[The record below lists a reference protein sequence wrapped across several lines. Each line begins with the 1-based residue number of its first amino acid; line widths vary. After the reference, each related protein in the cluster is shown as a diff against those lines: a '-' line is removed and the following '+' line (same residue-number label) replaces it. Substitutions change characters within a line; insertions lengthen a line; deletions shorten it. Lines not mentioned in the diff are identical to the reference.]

1 MRPPGCLRRLNCI
14 VCSSINKCLSG
25 QDRYRLGDNWFKHPR
40 WVTSLNSLDQE
51 EYSALQHVRI
61 STQMI
66 GNPGSILTVSSGR
79 IAPLLNPLTPLR
91 LFLFLIG
98 VSLYPRLI
106 LHNYLLWGG
115 LDDKMSSEIDPEK
128 GVEKKKENA
137 SFKSFSRSTPV
148 DYQSGYASTRSTS
161 ADSWHTPLSISHVFC

>member
-1 MRPPGCLRRLNCI
+1 
-14 VCSSINKCLSG
+14 
-25 QDRYRLGDNWFKHPR
+25 
-40 WVTSLNSLDQE
+40 
-51 EYSALQHVRI
+51 
-61 STQMI
+61 MI

-128 GVEKKKENA
+128 GVEKKRKCFLQIVFPLN
-137 SFKSFSRSTPV
+137 SRRLSKWVCLNSV
-148 DYQSGYASTRSTS
+148 DFRGLLAHSPFNIPRF
-161 ADSWHTPLSISHVFC
+161 LLNC